1 MAIGSVLVHYSTEEV
16 PVASLESVEDQ
27 PTFTREPRLGQ
38 EAASEERGHQ
48 VGCRGDELVKVLVW
62 QKRS

>member
-27 PTFTREPRLGQ
+27 PTFTKEPRLGQ
-38 EAASEERGHQ
+38 RQLVRSAATRWGAEAMN
-48 VGCRGDELVKVLVW
+48 W
-62 QKRS
+62 

>member
-1 MAIGSVLVHYSTEEV
+1 M
-16 PVASLESVEDQ
+16 ASLESVEDQ

-48 VGCRGDELVKVLVW
+48 VGCRGDELDEMVGWHHGLNGHEFE
-62 QKRS
+62 